1 MIFAR
6 VRALLG
12 VAGAQLRHNR
22 LRTLLAVLGVAMAVL
37 ATVLLVSVG
46 IGVVDTGQ
54 QKFDQS
60 GRDLWVTGG
69 PVELRPGSAGG
80 FQNTLV
86 DSHAVANNI
95 SAREEVATAVPM
107 SFQTVYVGRN
117 TSDYRTL
124 VGAGAPARGPS
135 VSITEGRPFQND
147 DIHYA
152 DGTYDG
158 PMTNE
163 VVIDSRTATLLNVS
177 VNDTLYIGSTL
188 ATARENEFTVVGVS
202 PTYSRFVGAPTVT
215 LHLSELQEVTG
226 TTASDRA
233 TFISVRLRDD
243 ANVSA
248 VQSELQSEY
257 PAYTIRTNRE
267 QLQATL
273 QEKVTVI
280 ASGVS
285 LVLLAVVAGIL
296 LTMNLQLSFVYQRR
310 ETFAALRALGTSS
323 SSQVV
328 VVLANTLLIGVVG
341 GAVGVGLA
349 VPATWLLNWVAAT
362 VSGFQNVVSLTP
374 RILAGGF
381 VAAIAVSLLSA
392 VAASVY
398 LLRLK
403 PLSVLRS

>member
-1 MIFAR
+1 MLAR
-6 VRALLG
+6 FRALVG
-12 VAGAQLRHNR
+12 VAGAQLRHDR

-46 IGVVDTGQ
+46 TGVVETGQ

-86 DSHAVANNI
+86 DSHAVADNI
-95 SAREEVATAVPM
+95 SAREDVATAVPM

-135 VSITEGRPFQND
+135 VTITDGRPFQNRD
-147 DIHYA
+147 VHYA
-152 DGTYDG
+152 NGSYDG
-158 PMTNE
+158 PMTHE
-163 VVIDSRTATLLNVS
+163 VVIDRRTARLLNVS

-188 ATARENEFTVVGVS
+188 ATARENEFTIVGVS

-233 TFISVRLRDD
+233 TFISVRLQDD

-248 VQSELQSEY
+248 VESELQAQY
-257 PAYTIRTNRE
+257 PSYSIRTNRE

-273 QEKVTVI
+273 EEKVTVI

-328 VVLANTLLIGVVG
+328 VVLVNTLLIGVLG
-341 GAVGVGLA
+341 SAVGIGLA

-374 RILAGGF
+374 RILLGGF
-381 VAAIAVSLLSA
+381 VAAILVSLLSA